1 MRPIVALLTDFGTRD
16 YYVGA
21 VKGAILTACPDAQLV
36 DVTHHIAPQD
46 VSEGAFTLGAC
57 YRVFPPDTVFVAV
70 VDPGVGTARRAV
82 ALEAGGYR
90 FVSPDNGIL
99 SLVIAD
105 HPVLALHEIVN
116 SGLFRSR
123 VSHTFHARDVFGPVA
138 GHLARGAP
146 LGLVGPVVR
155 DPVVLPVPKA
165 TRDSRGEWHAE
176 IIHQDRFGNLTT
188 SLRRAELESILE
200 EAGGDAGAIVIA
212 VGEVQLP
219 LVRTYGDINEG
230 APCALLGSS
239 ERLEIGVNRGSA
251 AAVLGLGN
259 GAPVTV
265 RPAGVV
271 L

>member
-21 VKGAILTACPDAQLV
+21 MKGAILAVCPDAQLV
-36 DVTHHIAPQD
+36 DVTHNVAPQD
-46 VSEGAFTLGAC
+46 VAEGAFTLGAC
-57 YRVFPPDTVFVAV
+57 YRALPADTVFVAV
-70 VDPGVGTARRAV
+70 VDPGVGTSRRAV

-99 SLVIAD
+99 SLVLAD
-105 HPVLALHEIVN
+105 HPVAALHEIVN

-123 VSHTFHARDVFGPVA
+123 VSPTFHARDVFGPVA

-155 DPVVLPVPKA
+155 GPVVLPVPRA
-165 TRDSRGEWHAE
+165 RRDSSGRWHAE
-176 IIHQDRFGNLTT
+176 VIHQDRFGNLTT
-188 SLRRAELESILE
+188 SLRGPELESILE
-200 EAGGDAGAIVIA
+200 DAGGDARAIVIA
-212 VGEVQLP
+212 VGGIVLP
-219 LVRTYGDINEG
+219 LVRTYGDVREG
-230 APCALLGSS
+230 DPCALLGSS
-239 ERLEIGVNRGSA
+239 ERLEIGVNRGNA
-251 AAVLGLGN
+251 ASVLGLGK

-265 RPAGVV
+265 SRAGLV

>member
-21 VKGAILTACPDAQLV
+21 VKGAILAACPDAQLV

-46 VSEGAFTLGAC
+46 VAEGAFTLGAC
-57 YRVFPPDTVFVAV
+57 YRVFPAGTVFVAV
-70 VDPGVGTARRAV
+70 VDPGVGTSRRAV

-99 SLVIAD
+99 SLVLAD
-105 HPVLALHEIVN
+105 HPVAALHEIVN
-116 SGLFRSR
+116 SGLFRAH
-123 VSHTFHARDVFGPVA
+123 VSQTFHARDVFGPVA

-155 DPVVLPVPKA
+155 DPIVLPVPRA
-165 TRDSRGEWHAE
+165 HRDPSGRWHAE
-176 IIHQDRFGNLTT
+176 VIHQDRFGNLTT
-188 SLRRAELESILE
+188 SLRSAELESLVE
-200 EAGGDAGAIVIA
+200 EAGGDAGAIVVA
-212 VGEVQLP
+212 VGEVVLP
-219 LVRTYGDINEG
+219 MVRTYGDIPPG

-239 ERLEIGVNRGSA
+239 ERLEIGVNRGNA
-251 AAVLGLGN
+251 ASVLGLGM
-259 GAPVTV
+259 GALVTV
-265 RPAGVV
+265 SRAGLV